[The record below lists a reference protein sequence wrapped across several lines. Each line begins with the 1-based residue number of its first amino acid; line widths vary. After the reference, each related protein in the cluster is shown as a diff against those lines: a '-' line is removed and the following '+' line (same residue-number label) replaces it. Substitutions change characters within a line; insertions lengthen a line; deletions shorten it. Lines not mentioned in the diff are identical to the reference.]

1 MPVGSLAY
9 YISGHGYG
17 HARRSAEVIRAVAAK
32 SPGIIIHVRTS
43 APEMIFEGIPGV
55 RYEHLEIDS
64 GAVER
69 DLLTIDP
76 ELTLRKAQSIIE
88 NAAAIVESEAE
99 FLKRA
104 GVGMIAADVPFLAG
118 DIAEAAGIPCYA
130 VSNFTWDWI
139 YEPFVEHLPQYTPLL
154 ESIRASYRKM
164 TGVIRLP
171 FPQPTNIFRKT
182 LDAPLVAWRGI
193 RNRADVLRKLKIDA
207 DDPRPKIVLGMR
219 GAADPSL
226 LEKAAS
232 DAPDM
237 LFLSPPKDLEF
248 IEALAVCDAAVTK
261 LGYGIVADCIAA
273 QTALLW
279 PRRSGFREDE
289 ITGTEAAKYTRMRE
303 IPVADF
309 LNGRWAAHLRLLL
322 AQPKPTRRMDV
333 GGAEFCAEALLGAMV
348 SN

>member
-1 MPVGSLAY
+1 MPAPLAY

-17 HARRSAEVIRAVAAK
+17 HARRSAEVIRAVAVR
-32 SPGIIIHVRTS
+32 SPGIVIHVRTS

-55 RYEHLEIDS
+55 HYAQVEIDY
-64 GAVER
+64 GAVEK

-88 NAAAIVESEAE
+88 NAAAIVESEAA

-139 YEPFVEHLPQYTPLL
+139 YEPFVAKRPQFSPLL
-154 ESIRASYRKM
+154 EAIRSSYRKM

-171 FPQPTNIFRKT
+171 FPQYTNVFRRVI
-182 LDAPLVAWRGI
+182 DAPLVAWRSTG
-193 RNRADVLRKLKIDA
+193 DSEEVLRKLNIA
-207 DDPRPKIVLGMR
+207 PDDPRPKIVLGMR
-219 GAADPSL
+219 GGMEASI

-232 DAPDM
+232 EAPDM
-237 LFLSPPKDLEF
+237 LFLAPPRDVEF
-248 IEALAVCDAAVTK
+248 VDMLAVCDVAVTK

-279 PRRSGFREDE
+279 PRRTGFREDE
-289 ITGTEAAKYTRMRE
+289 ITSVEAAKYTRMRE

-309 LNGRWAAHLRLLL
+309 LSGNWASHLRSLL
-322 AQPKPTRRMDV
+322 AQPKPTARMDA
-333 GGAEFCAEALLGAMV
+333 GGAEFCAEALLDAMA
-348 SN
+348 